1 MVRFT
6 LINDK
11 RPDQLAVMHVQVQA
25 ANQQSRRGLSDA
37 ALQPAAPGPTQPAPS
52 QDVQISGASNFAAAV
67 VQGASG
73 FAEKI
78 VDNTQVG
85 ICKSS

>member
-1 MVRFT
+1 
-6 LINDK
+6 
-11 RPDQLAVMHVQVQA
+11 MHVQVQA

-37 ALQPAAPGPTQPAPS
+37 ALQPAALGTTQSAPS
-52 QDVQISGASNFAAAV
+52 QDVQINGASNLAAAV

-73 FAEKI
+73 FAEKV

-85 ICKSS
+85 SCHLSEVGHQCKRRDILADL